1 MKRKVTV
8 RSKKRTTRPAALKQ
22 QILRKE
28 ERKQSKYPVRV
39 VRVRAVMPQCRS
51 RGA

>member
-8 RSKKRTTRPAALKQ
+8 RSKKRTARPAALKQ

-28 ERKQSKYPVRV
+28 ERKKNKYPERTVP
-39 VRVRAVMPQCRS
+39 VRAVMPQCRS